1 MSVGE
6 IFQGMVIC
14 LVFPKPAAIKI
25 SIPMNS
31 SLFPKKKDREQCKD
45 KILALL
51 GMLIS

>member
-6 IFQGMVIC
+6 ISQGMVIC
-14 LVFPKPAAIKI
+14 LVFPKSAAIKI
-25 SIPMNS
+25 SIPMNNS
-31 SLFPKKKDREQCKD
+31 MFPKQKGREQWKD